1 MKDNIYKRGSKYED
15 KSTGSKKELTSYYY
29 TWKFYDSDFADI
41 RNILEPKVKSVI
53 DVDLIFDHSH
63 ILHSLIPYSLHTDFY
78 QKNMFNNPKIVP
90 AYTII
95 IPLDDFKTS
104 TFVFNQSD

>member
-1 MKDNIYKRGSKYED
+1 MLSSVLEKGYKLFSDSEIDYVKDNIYKRGSKYED

-63 ILHSLIPYSLHTDFY
+63 ILHSLIPYSLHTDY
-78 QKNMFNNPKIVP
+78 
-90 AYTII
+90 
-95 IPLDDFKTS
+95 
-104 TFVFNQSD
+104 